1 MAFQRALL
9 VCLLAL
15 TVLTGCSETKE
26 EAAAT
31 TAATTT
37 AARTDDEV
45 RNAVWERS
53 YSECAT
59 APLDQLAAK
68 YNVERTVV
76 AVSTAVA
83 NAWTERFGGADDAIA
98 SGVSGCRQGFQSP

>member
-26 EAAAT
+26 EAAT

-37 AARTDDEV
+37 AARTDDEIS
-45 RNAVWERS
+45 NAVWERS

-83 NAWTERFGGADDAIA
+83 SAWTERFGGADDAIA
-98 SGVSGCRQGFQSP
+98 SGVSGCRQGLQSP